1 MSNSLKDRS
10 PQVPSSKD
18 LSPKDPSR
26 RAAFA
31 AAGLAGAAAVLTLP
45 GCARSEK
52 DKEKAPEVSA
62 VEDLMREHG
71 VLRRLLIVYRETAA
85 VIRTAPKTIDL
96 AALASAADL
105 FRTFGESYHEKG
117 LEEAHVFP
125 MVLKAGGPAAALV
138 DTLIAQ
144 HARGRQINDYLIAR
158 AKAPS
163 LGDGAPLAEALES
176 FARMYEA
183 HAAIEDTVVFQAWK
197 ASLGE
202 KGLAEWSDKFEDIE
216 HDTFKGDG
224 FDLALQQVAAIEQ
237 RLGIADLAHY
247 TAPAPA
253 A

>member
-1 MSNSLKDRS
+1 MSNSPND
-10 PQVPSSKD
+10 V
-18 LSPKDPSR
+18 SR

-31 AAGLAGAAAVLTLP
+31 SLGLVGAAAALTLP
-45 GCARSEK
+45 GCAKSKE
-52 DKEKAPEVSA
+52 DKEKTPEVSA
-62 VEDLMREHG
+62 TEDLMREHG

-85 VIRTAPKTIDL
+85 VIRREPKTFDL

-125 MVLKAGGPAAALV
+125 MVLKAGGPAAGLI

-144 HARGRQINDYLIAR
+144 HGRGRQINDYVIAR
-158 AKAPS
+158 TKAPS
-163 LGDGAPLAEALES
+163 LGDGEPLAAALES

-183 HAAIEDTVVFQAWK
+183 HAALEDTVVFQAWK
-197 ASLGE
+197 AAIGD
-202 KGLAEWSDKFEDIE
+202 KGLAEWSEKFEDIE

-224 FDLALQQVAAIEQ
+224 FDLALQQVGAIEQ
-237 RLGIADLAHY
+237 RLGLADLSRY
-247 TAPAPA
+247 TAPPPA

>member
-1 MSNSLKDRS
+1 MST
-10 PQVPSSKD
+10 PQ
-18 LSPKDPSR
+18 DPSR

-31 AAGLAGAAAVLTLP
+31 AVGLVGAGVALTLP
-45 GCARSEK
+45 GCAKSK
-52 DKEKAPEVSA
+52 ATPDKAPDVSA

-71 VLRRLLIVYRETAA
+71 VLRRLLVVYRETAA
-85 VIRTAPKTIDL
+85 VIRTGPKTLDL
-96 AALASAADL
+96 AALASAVDL

-125 MVLKAGGPAAALV
+125 MVLKAGGPAASLI

-144 HARGRQINDYLIAR
+144 HGRGRQINDYVIAR

-163 LGDGAPLAEALES
+163 LGDGASLADALES
-176 FARMYEA
+176 FARMYEM

-197 ASLGE
+197 AAIGA
-202 KGLAEWSDKFEDIE
+202 KGLAEWSDRFEDIE

-237 RLGIADLAHY
+237 RLGLADLARF
-247 TAPAPA
+247 TAPSPA

>member
-1 MSNSLKDRS
+1 MSK
-10 PQVPSSKD
+10 PIQ
-18 LSPKDPSR
+18 DPSR

-31 AAGLAGAAAVLTLP
+31 AVGLVGAAAALTLP
-45 GCARSEK
+45 GCAKPADK
-52 DKEKAPEVSA
+52 DKDKAPEVSA

-71 VLRRLLIVYRETAA
+71 VLRRLLVVYRETAA
-85 VIRTAPKTIDL
+85 VIRTAPKTLDL

-144 HARGRQINDYLIAR
+144 HGRGRQINDYVIAR
-158 AKAPS
+158 AKAPT
-163 LGDGAPLAEALES
+163 LGDGAPLADALES
-176 FARMYEA
+176 FARMYEV

-197 ASLGE
+197 AALGE

-237 RLGIADLAHY
+237 RLGLADLARY
-247 TAPAPA
+247 TAPSPA